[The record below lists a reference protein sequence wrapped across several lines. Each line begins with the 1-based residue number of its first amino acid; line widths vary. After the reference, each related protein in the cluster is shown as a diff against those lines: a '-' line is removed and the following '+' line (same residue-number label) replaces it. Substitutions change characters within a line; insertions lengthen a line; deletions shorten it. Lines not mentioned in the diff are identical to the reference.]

1 MQEARI
7 RLLQRMAIF
16 GGIRDEILEFLL
28 ERSPIIRVP
37 RDEFFF
43 RESEQGHSMFVLEE
57 GKVAVLKCWQGGDC
71 LLRILE
77 QGDCFGEMAL
87 LDLCPRSASV
97 RAVEDCVAIELSAAS
112 LHELYEKDLEQFTM
126 IEMNMGREVSR
137 RLRESDERLFRARMG
152 VADVSADYLF
162 PAS

>member
-16 GGIRDEILEFLL
+16 GGIRDEILEFLVD
-28 ERSPIIRVP
+28 RAPIVRVP
-37 RDEFFF
+37 KGEFFF
-43 RESEQGHSMFVLEE
+43 RENDEGQSMFVLEE
-57 GKVAVLKCWQGGDC
+57 GKVAVLKRWQGRDYI
-71 LLRILE
+71 LRTLQ

-87 LDLCPRSASV
+87 LDLSPRSASV

-112 LHELYEKDLEQFTM
+112 LYDLYNKDLEQFAM
-126 IEMNMGREVSR
+126 IEMNMGREVCR
-137 RLRESDERLFRARMG
+137 RLRELDERLFRAKMG
-152 VADVSADYLF
+152 AADFAADYPS

>member
-16 GGIRDEILEFLL
+16 GGIRDEILEFLVD
-28 ERSPIIRVP
+28 RAPIVRVP
-37 RDEFFF
+37 KGEFFF
-43 RESEQGHSMFVLEE
+43 RENDEGQSMFVLEE
-57 GKVAVLKCWQGGDC
+57 GKVAVLKRWQGRDYI
-71 LLRILE
+71 LRTLQ

-87 LDLCPRSASV
+87 LDLSPRSASV

-112 LHELYEKDLEQFTM
+112 LYDLYNKDLEQFAM
-126 IEMNMGREVSR
+126 IEMNMGREVCR
-137 RLRESDERLFRARMG
+137 RLRELDERLFRASMG
-152 VADVSADYLF
+152 AADFAADYPS